1 MRGTGAL
8 SGTAAVVEATGASEA
23 SGAADVIGVL
33 VVDDD
38 FMVARVHRAFVERVE
53 PFRVVGVAGTGE
65 QAVAAVD
72 ELRPDLVLLDLY
84 LPDLFGLDVIPRLRA
99 AGHDCDVMVISAA
112 READTVRGAVR
123 HGVVDYLLK
132 PFEFEDLR
140 VRLERYAVQRGRLL
154 GTVVRSQADVDR
166 VLAGVPAPPAPVPAL
181 PKGMS
186 VETAELVERTL
197 READGTLSASE
208 CAALTGVSRVSARR
222 YLEHFHTVG
231 SAEVSLRYGAAGR
244 PERRYRFRGRPAGPG
259 PRAETPAGGQPAP
272 ARDLPRPQGER
283 GRRER
288 REHGHAG

>member
-1 MRGTGAL
+1 MTGT
-8 SGTAAVVEATGASEA
+8 SGTAGPAATTATTATSTASATRATSAGTAV
-23 SGAADVIGVL
+23 SGARVPRDDGSAIGVL

-38 FMVARVHRAFVERVE
+38 FMVARVHRAFVERVD

-65 QAVAAVD
+65 EALTAVA

-112 READTVRGAVR
+112 READAVRGAVR

-166 VLAGVPAPPAPVPAL
+166 VLAGAAAPVAPAL

-186 VETAELVERTL
+186 AETAELVERTL
-197 READGTLSASE
+197 RAAEGTLSASE

-222 YLEHFHTVG
+222 YLEYFHTVG
-231 SAEVSLRYGAAGR
+231 RADVSLRYGVAGR
-244 PERRYRFRGRPAGPG
+244 PERRYRFRDAVTGRALPPA
-259 PRAETPAGGQPAP
+259 
-272 ARDLPRPQGER
+272 ARP
-283 GRRER
+283 
-288 REHGHAG
+288 

>member
-1 MRGTGAL
+1 MTAT
-8 SGTAAVVEATGASEA
+8 SGTSDATAPTAATPHGPR
-23 SGAADVIGVL
+23 AAAPIGVL

-65 QAVAAVD
+65 QALTAVG

-84 LPDLFGLDVIPRLRA
+84 LPDVFGLDVIPRLRA

-112 READTVRGAVR
+112 REVEAVRGAVR
-123 HGVVDYLLK
+123 QGVVDYLLK

-140 VRLERYAVQRGRLL
+140 VRLERYALQRGRLL

-166 VLAGVPAPPAPVPAL
+166 VLAGATAQAATAPVL

-208 CAALTGVSRVSARR
+208 CAALTGISRVSARR

-231 SAEVSLRYGAAGR
+231 SADVSLRYGVAGR
-244 PERRYRFRGRPAGPG
+244 PERRYRFRGAVTGL
-259 PRAETPAGGQPAP
+259 A
-272 ARDLPRPQGER
+272 LP
-283 GRRER
+283 
-288 REHGHAG
+288 HAGRP